1 MAKQPVRHDL
11 RLVPAAVT
19 CWLTVSWAIT
29 STAIAILVAAVSCI
43 AATILILLAIPTVR
57 RRLPQTVA
65 LIQRTVLITA
75 LATGITAIA
84 LAVTANYQHH
94 EEDSLLAT
102 VSEKQAQA
110 TITGQL
116 TSDPI
121 KTTVSAD
128 RPWTE
133 DTWRATLTIENI
145 ESRGQSQRD
154 NQRIAII
161 GPRDIE
167 DLQAGQTI
175 KTSGQLRPT
184 DRGENTR
191 AILFIRPNTT
201 SANPPQGIYAWGSG
215 MREKLRAATSHLPG
229 DPRGLIPSMVVGDT
243 SVLPD
248 TLDQA
253 MRDTSLTHLTAVSG
267 ANCTI
272 IIAGTLMIIRPPQR
286 WRPRTRR
293 ALRVIAALGVLGGY
307 LIATGPQPSILRA
320 SMMGAVGLYG
330 ILQGRRNT
338 GIAALSIAVIGLLLI
353 DPWLARTAG
362 FSLSVLSTAG
372 IIIGSQP
379 AANALQRWGTPRTL
393 SIALAV
399 SSCAQIACLPV
410 LLNLDPRLTI
420 YSLPANVAASPLFP
434 FVTIFGFLSLI
445 AVLSIPA
452 LAAPLIFTASIPA
465 TAIAAIARW
474 FSALPGATVD
484 WPPPRGFWIALST
497 IGAVSALL
505 WWQRD
510 ALRSQRRLIITAITV
525 TTVFA
530 IAALT
535 PQAQTLRSR
544 LGIAPTQ
551 DWVAAQCDVG
561 QGDATI
567 IRSDSIVMIDVGP
580 PGDAAK
586 TCLNELQITTID
598 TLFLS
603 HWHLDHVGG
612 LPGVLDATTVEN
624 IIIPPYDQP
633 TATAQ
638 PALEAIEQADIPT
651 KIGIKKLS
659 QEIHEP
665 QHKEN
670 TQQGT
675 IADIEW
681 NLLWPTQKT
690 IQNTP
695 PGADDGTTV
704 NDLSLVIHF
713 TIHREQEINIIALGD
728 VETQG
733 QRQLLNTWKQDL
745 QSTHIDIVKVAHHGS
760 ARQSQPL
767 AQALNPDLALIGVGK
782 DNDYG
787 HPSPQALALYDTEH
801 TLVGRTDDHGRI
813 TIEMHVRHGLMIR
826 TETGAVS

>member
-1 MAKQPVRHDL
+1 MS
-11 RLVPAAVT
+11 
-19 CWLTVSWAIT
+19 WLTVSWAIT
-29 STAIAILVAAVSCI
+29 STAIMVSIAVISGI
-43 AATILILLAIPTVR
+43 ALTALILLAIPILR
-57 RRLPQTVA
+57 RRFPHTVA
-65 LIQRTVLITA
+65 LTQRTFLIIA

-84 LAVTANYQHH
+84 LAVTASHQHH
-94 EEDSLLAT
+94 KENSLLAR
-102 VSEKQAQA
+102 VSDKHAHA
-110 TITGQL
+110 VITGQL

-121 KTTVSAD
+121 KTRMSAD
-128 RPWTE
+128 KPWAE
-133 DTWRATLTIENI
+133 DTWRATLTIESI
-145 ESRGQSQRD
+145 EARGQNQRD
-154 NQRIAII
+154 NQSIAII

-184 DRGENTR
+184 DRGESAR
-191 AILFIRPNTT
+191 AILFIHPNTT
-201 SANPPQGIYAWGSG
+201 SANPPHGIYAWGSA
-215 MREKLRAATSHLPG
+215 MREKLRAATSHLP
-229 DPRGLIPSMVVGDT
+229 DDARGLIPSMVVGDT

-272 IIAGTLMIIRPPQR
+272 IIAGTLMIIQPSQR

-293 ALRVIAALGVLGGY
+293 ALRVIGALGVLAGY

-379 AANALQRWGTPRTL
+379 AANALQRWGTPRTPAL
-393 SIALAV
+393 ALAV
-399 SSCAQIACLPV
+399 SACAQIACLPV
-410 LLNLDPRLTI
+410 LLNIDPRLTI
-420 YSLPANVAASPLFP
+420 YSLPANIAASPLFP

-445 AVLSIPA
+445 TVLTVPV
-452 LAAPLIFTASIPA
+452 LATPLIYAASIPA

-474 FSALPGATVD
+474 FSALPAATVD
-484 WPPPRGFWIALST
+484 WPPPAGFWIAFSV
-497 IGAVSALL
+497 ISALAIIL
-505 WWQRD
+505 WWQREN
-510 ALRSQRRLIITAITV
+510 LRSHHRLIVTAVTITTIFT
-525 TTVFA
+525 

-544 LGIAPTQ
+544 LGIAHTQ
-551 DWVAAQCDVG
+551 DWIAAQCDVG
-561 QGDATI
+561 QGDAMI
-567 IRSDSIVMIDVGP
+567 IRSQSTVMIDVGP

-586 TCLNELQITTID
+586 TCLNELHITTVD

-612 LPGVLDATTVEN
+612 LPEVLEATNVEN
-624 IIIPPYDQP
+624 IIIPPYEHP

-638 PALEAIEQADIPT
+638 PALEAIEQAEIPT
-651 KIGIKKLS
+651 KIGVKNSNQSPHES
-659 QEIHEP
+659 QREEDN
-665 QHKEN
+665 QN
-670 TQQGT
+670 GT
-675 IADIEW
+675 IADITW
-681 NLLWPTQKT
+681 SLLWPTQKS

-713 TIHREQEINIIALGD
+713 TIHREPEINIIALGD

-733 QRQLLNTWKQDL
+733 QRHLLNTWQQDL
-745 QSTHIDIVKVAHHGS
+745 DATNIDIVKVAHHGS

-767 AQALNPDLALIGVGK
+767 AETLNPDIALIGVGE

-801 TLVGRTDDHGRI
+801 TLLGRTDEHGRI
-813 TIEMHVRHGLMIR
+813 TIEMHARHGLEVR
-826 TETGAVS
+826 TESGAVS